1 MSKYG
6 DLIKMLRKEVA
17 LFNPSA
23 VSRRLALEAA
33 DAIENLEDAIEDLE
47 FACNR
52 YEKDYKAL
60 CEYLP
65 KWIPCSERL
74 PEEDTDVL
82 VVRKFLGVK
91 GQVPPS
97 TYVEIASRYG
107 DDWAA
112 VTDEYK
118 IARSKH
124 TNPLYWMPLPE
135 PPEKESES

>member
-1 MSKYG
+1 MYEELVKRLREAPS
-6 DLIKMLRKEVA
+6 DLPDADLHY
-17 LFNPSA
+17 
-23 VSRRLALEAA
+23 EAA
-33 DAIENLEDAIEDLE
+33 DAIEDLE

-52 YEKDYKAL
+52 YEKDYKDL
-60 CEYLP
+60 CAYLP
-65 KWIPCSERL
+65 KWIPVTERL

-97 TYVEIASRYG
+97 TYVEIASRYD
-107 DDWAA
+107 DDWTAA
-112 VTDEYK
+112 TDEYK

-135 PPEKESES
+135 PPKEET